1 MSRRLIFVMFLAAA
15 SGGAYA
21 QSTPTNTGGEGA
33 SGTNDG
39 ETGTTASRR
48 TVTTADHRNAS
59 ATARGEPAARTPR
72 WHSFLPGMFR

>member
-1 MSRRLIFVMFLAAA
+1 MSRRLMFVMFLAAA

-21 QSTPTNTGGEGA
+21 QSAPTNTGGEGA
-33 SGTNDG
+33 SGTNDS
-39 ETGTTASRR
+39 ETATTSSRR

-59 ATARGEPAARTPR
+59 AARGEPAARTPR

>member
-1 MSRRLIFVMFLAAA
+1 MSRRLMFVMFLAAA

-21 QSTPTNTGGEGA
+21 QSAPTNTGSEGA

-39 ETGTTASRR
+39 ETATTSSRR

-59 ATARGEPAARTPR
+59 AARGEPAARTPR